1 MSQHIELVAES
12 RSDLGRSASRCL
24 RRNGKVPGV
33 IYGAKKDALSI
44 TVSHDDILHALEN
57 EAFYSSIIAVK
68 VDGKIQKAVLKDL
81 QRHAY
86 KPKITH
92 VDFLRVDDKT
102 EIHVHV
108 PLHFVGECP
117 AVKEGG
123 VVNHLVNEIEVV
135 CLPKDL
141 PEFIEIDLS
150 SLGLDQTIHLSELKV
165 PAGVKLAQLVHGNDA
180 GVVNVHIPRAVKA
193 DEEETAAPESA
204 EVPATKVAPDA
215 AEGSEAEKE

>member
-1 MSQHIELVAES
+1 MSQHLELVAES

-33 IYGAKKDALSI
+33 MYGAKKDALSI
-44 TVSHDDILHALEN
+44 TINHDDILHALEN

-86 KPKITH
+86 KPKIMH
-92 VDFLRVDDKT
+92 VDFLCIDDKT

-108 PLHFVGECP
+108 PLHFTGICP

-123 VVNHLVNEIEVV
+123 VVNHLVNEVEVV

-150 SLGLDQTIHLSELKV
+150 TLGLDQTIHLSELKV
-165 PAGVKLAQLVHGNDA
+165 PEGVKLSQLIHGNDA
-180 GVVNVHIPRAVKA
+180 GVVNVHLARAAKA
-193 DEEETAAPESA
+193 EEEETGAPEASD
-204 EVPATKVAPDA
+204 VPATKVAADT
-215 AEGSEAEKE
+215 AEGSKE